1 MLAGQDR
8 TVIGPFAAEKNPV
21 SSLDFDIDSQ
31 MTRLELEWR
40 HAFEASVL
48 ALSDFE
54 SMKNSANPDKGRL
67 QQAID
72 RLERA
77 EAVKA
82 KVMVKIEKLEESL
95 LDS

>member
-1 MLAGQDR
+1 M
-8 TVIGPFAAEKNPV
+8 

-40 HAFEASVL
+40 QAFEASML
-48 ALSDFE
+48 ARGDFE
-54 SMKNSANPDKGRL
+54 ALRNSEKPDPGRL
-67 QQAID
+67 KQAVD

-77 EAVKA
+77 EALKA
-82 KVMVKIEKLEESL
+82 RVMVKIEKLEESL

>member
-1 MLAGQDR
+1 MK
-8 TVIGPFAAEKNPV
+8 FV

-40 HAFEASVL
+40 QAFEASGL
-48 ALSDFE
+48 ARADFE
-54 SMKNSANPDKGRL
+54 SLKSSAKPDKSRL

-77 EAVKA
+77 EAAKA
-82 KVMVKIEKLEESL
+82 RVMAKIEKLEQNLLES
-95 LDS
+95 